1 MRLLNLIR
9 EQRCDPAPSY
19 GARERASRE
28 ATGNGEQFSK
38 LLIKVCL
45 ISLLS
50 LSISF
55 SWWGMSPVMA
65 NIDDDRLDGNIF
77 VVYAGN
83 GSLVPAKLSLKDSL
97 RREMPTVLVY
107 YLDDSQDC
115 KQFAIVVSR
124 IQEFYGR
131 AANILPISVDSIPR
145 KDSYT
150 QEEPGYYYQDAI
162 PQTVILDGEGNK
174 VFDGKG
180 QVKYEAVDDVLREV
194 FDLVPRSESVQL
206 RRRIV
211 NEFNEELVTH

>member
-1 MRLLNLIR
+1 MGLVNFTR
-9 EQRCDPAPSY
+9 EQ
-19 GARERASRE
+19 
-28 ATGNGEQFSK
+28 ATRDKKSFST

-45 ISLLS
+45 IGLLS
-50 LSISF
+50 LVISF
-55 SWWGMSPVMA
+55 NSWGISPA
-65 NIDDDRLDGNIF
+65 TASIDDDRLDGNIF

-97 RREMPTVLVY
+97 DREMPTVLVY
-107 YLDDSQDC
+107 YLDDSRDC

-131 AANILPISVDSIPR
+131 AANIIPISVDNIPV

-150 QEEPGYYYQDAI
+150 QQEPGYYYDDLI

-174 VFDGKG
+174 VFDGQG

-194 FDLVPRSESVQL
+194 FNLLPRSESVEL
-206 RRRIV
+206 KRRTV
-211 NEFNEELVTH
+211 NEFNEELVES